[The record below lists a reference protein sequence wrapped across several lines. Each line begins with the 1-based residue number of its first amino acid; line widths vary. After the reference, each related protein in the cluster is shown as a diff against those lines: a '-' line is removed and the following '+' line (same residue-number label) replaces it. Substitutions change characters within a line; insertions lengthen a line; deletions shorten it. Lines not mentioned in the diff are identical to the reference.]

1 MPLIK
6 DGRVVE
12 DTWLRLEDDAQPE
25 PGTAVIVSLERWQ
38 AERETL
44 AGRNAPLGLW
54 LKSDQSPAGVAEDL
68 GHFDLVALEFPK
80 FNDGRAFSYGRLLRE
95 RYGFTGEVR
104 AVGEVLQD
112 QLLFMHRCGFDA
124 FAVAADDALDRW
136 AAAVGEISVWYQ
148 PTADG
153 RPFALSL
160 RERRQAARPKGCS
173 ATDETSAG
181 RTRKIAGQKAVRR
194 RGLGLLNRNSLYLGQ
209 GT

>member
-112 QLLFMHRCGFDA
+112 QLLFMHRCGFNA

-160 RERRQAARPKGCS
+160 RERRRAARPKGCS
-173 ATDETSAG
+173 KTGETPAEDSVPPGVLAKPSAG
-181 RTRKIAGQKAVRR
+181 TRSVAAAWA
-194 RGLGLLNRNSLYLGQ
+194 Y
-209 GT
+209 

>member
-6 DGRVVE
+6 DGRVAE
-12 DTWLRLEDDAQPE
+12 DPWLRLEDDTQLE
-25 PGTAVIVSLERWQ
+25 PGTAVIISLERWR

-54 LKSDQSPAGVAEDL
+54 LKSDQSPVEVAEDL
-68 GHFDLVALEFPK
+68 VHFDLVALEFPK
-80 FNDGRAFSYGRLLRE
+80 FNDGRAFSYARLLRE

-112 QLLFMHRCGFDA
+112 QLLFMQRCGFNA
-124 FAVAADDALDRW
+124 LAIAADDALDRW
-136 AAAVGEISVWYQ
+136 LAAVGEISVWYQ

-153 RPFALSL
+153 RPFAMSL

-173 ATDETSAG
+173 ETGETSADG
-181 RTRKIAGQKAVRR
+181 SGPPDVLASSPARKRSVAAVWA
-194 RGLGLLNRNSLYLGQ
+194 
-209 GT
+209 

>member
-12 DTWLRLEDDAQPE
+12 DTWLRLEDDAEPE

-95 RYGFTGEVR
+95 RYGFTGE
-104 AVGEVLQD
+104 
-112 QLLFMHRCGFDA
+112 
-124 FAVAADDALDRW
+124 
-136 AAAVGEISVWYQ
+136 AAAPAEEPMAEMDESGIDFAPSRARRPATKKAKKKLRRYTDTGGTIVTGVGQNYRCRCDFE
-148 PTADG
+148 
-153 RPFALSL
+153 
-160 RERRQAARPKGCS
+160 
-173 ATDETSAG
+173 ETIEPG
-181 RTRKIAGQKAVRR
+181 D
-194 RGLGLLNRNSLYLGQ
+194 L
-209 GT
+209 

>member
-104 AVGEVLQD
+104 AVGEILQD

-136 AAAVGEISVWYQ
+136 AAAIGEISVWYQ
-148 PTADG
+148 PMADG
-153 RPFALSL
+153 RPFASSL
-160 RERRQAARPKGCS
+160 RERRRAARPKGCS
-173 ATDETSAG
+173 KTGETPADDSVPPGALAKPSAG
-181 RTRKIAGQKAVRR
+181 TRSVAAAWA
-194 RGLGLLNRNSLYLGQ
+194 Y
-209 GT
+209 